1 MVTDLHINS
10 FVQAAQHAHSADS
23 TVKLA
28 GNTVKDVGG
37 FRSFFT
43 LASTHRATMSAFLDS
58 IKQSYGDTAFQM
70 ASDRL
75 QGPMGQG
82 KPLTAGMI
90 MQVEAE
96 ARHIT
101 TLATGN
107 FISGVSPD
115 GTPTEYSLDNAINAY
130 IEERGERAF
139 PLGSDMNSLRH
150 EIRAAV
156 AEDLLSGRL
165 ALGSEEEMF
174 EAVSKGRV
182 GGMRHMLSRE
192 SSPVAPE
199 GLLSRTPG
207 NLEDKCRLCALTAPE
222 DADYSSLVFASLYLG
237 RMRELQNDGPLTR
250 STIWQACFSG
260 EALPPETDNPR
271 DFAAAFKTRLEK
283 LQEAQCEGLH
293 DWRGGGKGD
302 SVSHALFQLPYE
314 IIHAARHEGRN
325 IDDTMRLESL
335 ENITLAARNRGNAA
349 DRQMDFRMFSECAG
363 LQNIFKGGPVTFT
376 FHQANGPDTTLSMVA
391 NQNMVARAWTE
402 LRNIVGGKNPDGNAA
417 LGDRVRGF
425 VRDFD
430 AQVNQLAPGISEAQ
444 RRTLSGAL
452 SQNSNFLL
460 RRLEQTVGHS
470 LDGDNAR
477 YAFDISRTDSGDIHV
492 CHSTWT
498 RPEGGGEGDYA
509 ERSHLTLTIHPD
521 GSIDGTAPVFITA
534 PTVG

>member
-28 GNTVKDVGG
+28 GTTLKDVGG
-37 FRSFFT
+37 FGSFFT

-75 QGPMGQG
+75 QGPMEQG

-96 ARHIT
+96 ARRIT
-101 TLATGN
+101 TLAIGN
-107 FISGVSPD
+107 FISGFSPD
-115 GTPTEYSLDNAINAY
+115 GTRTEHNLDKAIDKY
-130 IEERGERAF
+130 IEARGENAF
-139 PLGSDMNSLRH
+139 PLGSDMDSLRYK
-150 EIRAAV
+150 IKAAV

-165 ALGSEEEMF
+165 ALSSEEKMF
-174 EAVSKGRV
+174 NAVKYGQ
-182 GGMRHMLSRE
+182 GGGIEHILSRDT
-192 SSPVAPE
+192 SPVAPE

-207 NLEDKCRLCALTAPE
+207 NLEDKCRLCALAAP
-222 DADYSSLVFASLYLG
+222 DSGDYSSIVFASLYLG

-260 EALPPETDNPR
+260 EALPPAADNPR
-271 DFAAAFKTRLEK
+271 DFAAAFSARLKK
-283 LQEAQCEGLH
+283 LEAALCEGVH
-293 DWRGGGKGD
+293 DWGGVARGNC
-302 SVSHALFQLPYE
+302 VNRVLHQLPYE
-314 IIHAARHEGRN
+314 ILQAAHHEGRN
-325 IDDTMRLESL
+325 IDDTIRLENL
-335 ENITLAARNRGNAA
+335 GDITLAKMGS
-349 DRQMDFRMFSECAG
+349 QVHLRMFTECAG
-363 LQNIFKGGPVTFT
+363 LQKMFNGGPVTFT
-376 FHQANGPDTTLSMVA
+376 FHQADGPDTTLSMVMGE
-391 NQNMVARAWTE
+391 NMITGAWTD
-402 LRNIVGGKNPDGNAA
+402 LQSVMGGENPKGDKA
-417 LGDRVRGF
+417 LGERARGF

-444 RRTLSGAL
+444 RRTLSATL

-460 RRLEQTVGHS
+460 RRLEQAAGHP
-470 LDGDNAR
+470 LDGNNAR
-477 YAFDISRTDSGDIHV
+477 YAFDISRTDSGDILV
-492 CHSTWT
+492 RHSTRT
-498 RPEGGGEGDYA
+498 RPEGGGEGGYA

-521 GSIDGTAPVFITA
+521 GSINDTAPVFVPA

>member
-28 GNTVKDVGG
+28 GTTLKDVGG
-37 FRSFFT
+37 FGSFFT

-75 QGPMGQG
+75 QGPMEQG

-96 ARHIT
+96 AKRIT

-107 FISGVSPD
+107 FISGFSPD
-115 GTPTEYSLDNAINAY
+115 GTPTEHNLDKAINAY
-130 IEERGERAF
+130 IEARGEKAF
-139 PLGSDMNSLRH
+139 PLGSDMDSLRYK
-150 EIRAAV
+150 IKAAV

-165 ALGSEEEMF
+165 ALSSEEEMF
-174 EAVSKGRV
+174 KAVKYGKV
-182 GGMRHMLSRE
+182 GGIEHMLFRGT
-192 SSPVAPE
+192 SPVAPE

-207 NLEDKCRLCALTAPE
+207 NLEDKCRLCALAAPGSG
-222 DADYSSLVFASLYLG
+222 DSDSLEFASLYLG

-260 EALPPETDNPR
+260 EALPPAADNPR
-271 DFAAAFKTRLEK
+271 DFAAAFSARLGK
-283 LQEAQCEGLH
+283 LEEALCEGVH
-293 DWRGGGKGD
+293 DWSGCSSKRNCVNRMLPK
-302 SVSHALFQLPYE
+302 LPYE
-314 IIHAARHEGRN
+314 MLQAARHEGRN
-325 IDDTMRLESL
+325 IDGTMRLKNL
-335 ENITLAARNRGNAA
+335 NDITLPSAA
-349 DRQMDFRMFSECAG
+349 DRQVYLRMFTECAG
-363 LQNIFKGGPVTFT
+363 LQKIFNGGPVTFT
-376 FHQANGPDTTLSMVA
+376 FHQADGPDTTLSMVMGE
-391 NQNMVARAWTE
+391 NMIAEAWNSLDT
-402 LRNIVGGKNPDGNAA
+402 IMDGRSPKGDEA
-417 LGDRVRGF
+417 LDNRVRGF

-430 AQVNQLAPGISEAQ
+430 AQVNQLAPGISKAQ

-460 RRLEQTVGHS
+460 RRLEQAAGHP
-470 LDGDNAR
+470 LDGNNAR
-477 YAFDISRTDSGDIHV
+477 YAFDISRTDSGDILV
-492 CHSTWT
+492 RHSTWT

-521 GSIDGTAPVFITA
+521 GSIDDTAPVFVPA